1 MKKTAVLL
9 DFKRINGK
17 ILKSLSNSLKEYNTD
32 ITPVQGRILLYID
45 EKDEVTATDIIGRF
59 QSINKSTLSEILNNL
74 EKNGYIER
82 KESVVDSRRKN
93 IVLNDKAK
101 DAIKILEKNFDKV
114 AHIFL
119 DNVSKDE
126 YECFERILGKM
137 ERNLDKIC

>member
-1 MKKTAVLL
+1 MKKTTVLL

>member
-1 MKKTAVLL
+1 MKKTTVLL

-119 DNVSKDE
+119 DDVSKDE

>member
-1 MKKTAVLL
+1 MKKTTVLL

-59 QSINKSTLSEILNNL
+59 QSLNKSTLSEILNNL

-119 DNVSKDE
+119 DEVSKDE

>member
-1 MKKTAVLL
+1 MKKTTVLL

-137 ERNLDKIC
+137 ERNIEKIC